1 MAESTLQSIA
11 KVAQSLPQAVA
22 DEKLTSKGPLNWR
35 KVFPKVNQ
43 SLEFFEGVEYCNV
56 KPPTELLQ
64 IGVEQWCYTL
74 VGRFLGRAPEF
85 GKVAAVVNGLWG
97 KQRKVVVS
105 TMGSLFIF
113 KFPNEDIMT
122 WVLETGPWHV
132 ERKSLILQRWSP
144 NFTEEELS
152 LKRMPVWVQLRR
164 IPLQYFHPKGISYLA
179 SAIGKPLY
187 MDRATALSSRLD
199 YAKVC
204 VEVDAEK
211 EIPNVLNVDLGNE
224 YKVEVLV
231 DTPWLPE
238 KCARCKVFG
247 HNYSSTLETAPPEVT
262 EGSMA
267 PADGSAAAKDPTV
280 FKTDILRGPGMATS
294 SRSDVVKVARNAE
307 LVTIVQLAA
316 KKKTDNAINNSEE
329 LTSNIAIGCPV
340 EEDDAGAARNDLNK
354 GKNKVSTQGDF
365 PQVDNKPTGIGLVGD
380 QDNETNSDDDLEVM
394 ESRVKDSRQLRST
407 SMEVAK
413 LVKRVQ
419 GKRKSRVG
427 KGGWTA
433 FSFIYASNDMR
444 EQRVLWHDLQ
454 ALTGG
459 MRHSWMLM
467 GDFNAVKEIDEVKVV
482 GREIT
487 IDQSMR
493 DFTDFITSS
502 ELKDHPFTGCYFT
515 WSNKRQE
522 GFQARKIDRAMV
534 NDKWF
539 QQDLAS

>member
-1 MAESTLQSIA
+1 
-11 KVAQSLPQAVA
+11 
-22 DEKLTSKGPLNWR
+22 
-35 KVFPKVNQ
+35 
-43 SLEFFEGVEYCNV
+43 
-56 KPPTELLQ
+56 
-64 IGVEQWCYTL
+64 
-74 VGRFLGRAPEF
+74 
-85 GKVAAVVNGLWG
+85 
-97 KQRKVVVS
+97 
-105 TMGSLFIF
+105 
-113 KFPNEDIMT
+113 
-122 WVLETGPWHV
+122 
-132 ERKSLILQRWSP
+132 
-144 NFTEEELS
+144 
-152 LKRMPVWVQLRR
+152 
-164 IPLQYFHPKGISYLA
+164 
-179 SAIGKPLY
+179 

-419 GKRKSRVG
+419 
-427 KGGWTA
+427 
-433 FSFIYASNDMR
+433 
-444 EQRVLWHDLQ
+444 
-454 ALTGG
+454 
-459 MRHSWMLM
+459 
-467 GDFNAVKEIDEVKVV
+467 VKEIDEVKVV
-482 GREIT
+482 RREIT

-522 GFQARKIDRAMV
+522 GFQARKIDRAMELDLRV
-534 NDKWF
+534 KLSKAIDKEEKLLKQKSRVAWLKAGDQNTAFFHRAELLGRKDDRVVRISIAQLSHILKRKVSHAHYQSLLSPITEEEIKAALFSMGNDKSPGPDGF
-539 QQDLAS
+539 TGRKISDNVLLAHKLVRNYHRQGITPRCAIKIDLMKAFDSLNWDFLLNSLEAMGFPLGFLRWIKGCITSPYFSVAINGTLAGYFAGKRGLRQGDPLSPYLFVIAMEVFSNLSDSAVEEGRVRFHP